1 MKKRFLASLFLA
13 LYTLLPLSGEGKHG
27 FNHYNVEDGMS
38 HSSVEAILQDRV
50 GFMWLGTGNG
60 LNKFDGHTF
69 RAYGSHHVLS
79 LLEAPNGLIWVG
91 TTEGL
96 VRFDSRKETFL
107 PFAPKTPEGGAIS
120 KEVSNLRY
128 DDEGILWIGTDSE
141 GLFRYDPSKNIL
153 TRINALDVPKSTTV
167 IHDILP
173 ETNEVVYL
181 ATDRGLVRY
190 DIRWNRSVTVALPVG
205 GGIVCLE
212 EEDNETLLLGGR
224 DGCILRF
231 NKKTE
236 RTESCLEGLP
246 PASVMRKIGKDELWI
261 GTESGLFIYN
271 LRSREV
277 ETVRQNLS
285 ERTGLSGNAIRSLYE
300 DTEGGVWIGV
310 HLGGINYTSTEQSF
324 VTQFT
329 PSIAPGALHAQ
340 VISEFVEGN
349 DGRLWFGTEDDGL
362 YSYDRT
368 DGTFRN
374 WNPDNSALPWHNVSA
389 LLLDGE
395 LLYIGL
401 QTHGI
406 CTMDLKTET
415 IRRFSPQA
423 VDAGSILALCKDS
436 RGNIQVGTKDGLLQF
451 HPEDGRFTRDEAM
464 DPGITVCDIHEDHL
478 QRLWI
483 ATRGGG
489 IFFYDPKSG
498 IRSWFRKGT
507 HEDSLPSDKT
517 ISIMSDS
524 RRRLWIGTED
534 GGACR
539 FDPSTETFER
549 VTTENG
555 LPNNTVYEILEDKD
569 GNLWFSTGKGLARRS
584 AETGSF
590 ITYSYNYGTPADQF
604 NYKSAIKT
612 RDGKL
617 FFGTVRGFME
627 VIPEDLR
634 TNYDPPKVVFTGW
647 SMPGGDYTLEP
658 AETILPGL
666 KFKHNQGN
674 ISFRFAALT
683 YTAPQ
688 NNRYAYRLRG
698 LDKEWTYT
706 KNTSIHYSR
715 IPPGKYFLEVMG
727 ANGDGVWSKTPT
739 SIRLVVRPPFLAS
752 LPGILLE
759 VLALAGVLLLI
770 YRSQRKRMQ
779 EKNRREIERFREAE
793 ALSTQKSRIEFFTSI
808 IHEIRTPLSLIKA
821 PFEQIRQGGLSE
833 EEQEED
839 MDMIG
844 ANIDRLM
851 LLSNEILDFSKIEV
865 NAFHLRPRVTRV
877 DQIAEEVI
885 RNFSYAIKERGIL
898 IEKALPEGETN
909 ARIDPEILIKI
920 LTNLLANATKYAEK
934 RIRFR
939 MEENGKSIRFRI
951 SNDGPLIGADDRER
965 IFHPFFR
972 EDRDGLITGTGLGL
986 PLVRKLAELHHGE
999 VHVDE
1004 QDTDWN
1010 TLVVEIPELED
1021 TEANLQEESTL
1032 QEIADPDP
1040 VKRTIAIV
1048 DDDVLICQYLRRNL
1062 SKEYNVLICT
1072 GAKELFETLQENM
1085 VDLIVSDIMMPG
1097 TDGIQLCRD
1106 LKASFEYSHIPVIL
1120 LSAKVDRDVK
1130 MEGLNAE
1137 ADAFIEKPFTI
1148 DYLER
1153 QVRNVFSR
1161 LDRMRDYYTRNP
1173 GVEDVS
1179 LQGSPSDRAFMER
1192 ITAIILEHMSE
1203 EDFSIDRIADI
1214 VGMSRSTLY
1223 RKIRGVTQ
1231 IPPNELIKI
1240 VRLKRAAEM
1249 LRSGAYRV
1257 NEAAFLVGFSSVSY
1271 FSTCFHKQFGQSPK
1285 EYMYRG
1291 QAGSPP
1297 A

>member
-1 MKKRFLASLFLA
+1 MMKRHFISTLFLA
-13 LYTLLPLSGEGKHG
+13 LCSLFPLAGEGKHG
-27 FNHYNVEDGMS
+27 FNHYNVEDGLS

-69 RAYGSHHVLS
+69 RTFGSYHVLS
-79 LLEAPNGLIWVG
+79 LLEGPDGVIWTG

-107 PFAPKTPEGGAIS
+107 PFAPKTPEGGGIS
-120 KEVSNLRY
+120 KGVTNMRY
-128 DDEGILWIGTDSE
+128 DDDGNLWIGTASE
-141 GLFRYDPSKNIL
+141 GLFRYDPAKNLL
-153 TRINALDVPKSTTV
+153 TRINAIDEPHAETV
-167 IHDILP
+167 IYDILP
-173 ETNEVVYL
+173 ETHEVVYL
-181 ATDRGLVRY
+181 ATGRGLVRY
-190 DIRWNRSVTVALPVG
+190 DIRWNRSVTFGLPEG
-205 GGIVCLE
+205 GGVASLE
-212 EEDNETLLLGGR
+212 EEDNETLLLGSRG
-224 DGCILRF
+224 GGIFRF
-231 NKKTE
+231 DK
-236 RTESCLEGLP
+236 RTEQIVSILDGIP
-246 PASVMRKIGKDELWI
+246 PASIIRKTGKEELWI
-261 GTESGLFIYN
+261 GTEDGLFIYN
-271 LRSREV
+271 MRNREV
-277 ETVRQNLS
+277 ESFRQNLS
-285 ERTGLSGNAIRSLYE
+285 ERFGISGNTIRSLYE
-300 DTEGGVWIGV
+300 DQEGGVWIGV
-310 HLGGINYTSTEQSF
+310 YLGGVNYTSTEQSF
-324 VTQFT
+324 ITQFT
-329 PSIAPGALHAQ
+329 SSIAPGALHALI
-340 VISEFVEGN
+340 ISEFAESK
-349 DGRLWFGTEDDGL
+349 DGLLWFGTEDDGL
-362 YSYDRT
+362 YCYDRT
-368 DGTFRN
+368 DGRFRN
-374 WNPDNSALPWHNVSA
+374 WNPGNSTLPWHNVSA
-389 LLLDGE
+389 LLLDGD

-401 QTHGI
+401 QTKGI
-406 CTMDLKTET
+406 CVMDLRTET
-415 IRRFSPQA
+415 IRRFPPQA
-423 VDAGSILALCKDS
+423 GSPEEILALFKDS
-436 RGNIQVGTKDGLLQF
+436 RGNIHVGVKDGMVQF
-451 HPEDGRFTRDEAM
+451 HPENGSFSRDEAM
-464 DPGITVCDIHEDHL
+464 DPGIPVCDILEDHL
-478 QRLWI
+478 QRLWM
-483 ATRGGG
+483 ATSGG

-498 IRSWFRKGT
+498 IRRWFRKGMQ
-507 HEDSLPSDKT
+507 EDSLSSDKT
-517 ISIMSDS
+517 VSITADS
-524 RRRLWIGTED
+524 RRLLWIGTED

-539 FDPSTETFER
+539 FDPSTEVFER
-549 VTTENG
+549 ITTGNG
-555 LPNNTVYEILEDKD
+555 LPNNTVYEILEDKG

-584 AETGSF
+584 AETGTF

-617 FFGTVRGFME
+617 FFGTVRGLME
-627 VIPEDLR
+627 VIPEELR

-647 SMPGGDYTLEP
+647 SMSGVDYTLEP
-658 AETILPGL
+658 SETIVPGL
-666 KFKHNQGN
+666 RFKHNQGN
-674 ISFRFAALT
+674 ITFRFAALT

-698 LDKEWTYT
+698 LDKDWTYT

-727 ANGDGVWSKTPT
+727 SNGDGVWSETPT
-739 SIRLVVRPPFLAS
+739 SIRIVVRPPFPAS
-752 LPGILLE
+752 LPGIILE
-759 VLALAGVLLLI
+759 FLGLVCLLLLI

-779 EKNRREIERFREAE
+779 DKNRREIERFREAE

-833 EEQEED
+833 EEKEED

-865 NAFHLRPRVTRV
+865 NAFQLRPRSANVG
-877 DQIAEEVI
+877 QIAEEVI
-885 RNFSYAIKERGIL
+885 RNFSYAIKERGII
-898 IEKALPEGETN
+898 IEKDIPDGETN

-939 MEENGKSIRFRI
+939 METGEKSIRFRI
-951 SNDGPLIGADDRER
+951 SNDGPLIGVDDRER
-965 IFHPFFR
+965 IFSPFFR
-972 EDRDGLITGTGLGL
+972 EDRDDLVTGTGLGL

-1004 QDTDWN
+1004 EDTDWN

-1021 TEANLQEESTL
+1021 TGRDAAEDRFE
-1032 QEIADPDP
+1032 EIADPDP
-1040 VKRTIAIV
+1040 VKRTVAVV
-1048 DDDVLICQYLRRNL
+1048 DDDALICQYLRRTL
-1062 SKEYNVLICT
+1062 SKEYNVFGCS
-1072 GAKELFETLQENM
+1072 GAEELYRTLQEHM
-1085 VDLIVSDIMMPG
+1085 VDLVICDIMMPG
-1097 TDGIQLCRD
+1097 TDGIRLCRD
-1106 LKASFEYSHIPVIL
+1106 MKSSFDYSHIPVIL
-1120 LSAKVDRDVK
+1120 LSAKVDNDAK

-1173 GVEDVS
+1173 GLENLP
-1179 LQGSPSDRAFMER
+1179 LQGNPSDRAFMEK

-1223 RKIRGVTQ
+1223 RKVRGVTQ
-1231 IPPNELIKI
+1231 VPPNELIKI

-1249 LRSGAYRV
+1249 LRSGSCRV

-1285 EYMYRG
+1285 EYISNC
-1291 QAGSPP
+1291 QAVNPP
-1297 A
+1297 E